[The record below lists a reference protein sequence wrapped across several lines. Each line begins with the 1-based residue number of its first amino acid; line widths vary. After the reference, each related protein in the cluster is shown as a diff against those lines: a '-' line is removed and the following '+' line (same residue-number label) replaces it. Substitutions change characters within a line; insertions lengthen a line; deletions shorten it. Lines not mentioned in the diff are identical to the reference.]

1 MVRPTSRHARSVDP
15 ERLDGTGVA
24 GIGPAANERSGG
36 VPDVDDVD
44 ARRSSDDARLRDSEP
59 RMTRAIVGWSL
70 RFRVLV
76 VGLAAGLMLFGVVQ
90 LPKAPVDVVPD
101 FGPTYVE
108 VQTEALGLSAT
119 EVEQLITVPLE
130 ADLLQGVAFL
140 DSIESESVE
149 GLSSIVMKFEPGT
162 DLFQARQVVAERLT
176 QAHALPNVS
185 KPPLMLQPLAS
196 TSRVQMVSMT
206 SSEVSLIDM
215 SILARWTVRPRLLG
229 VPGVA
234 NVAIWGLRE
243 RQLQVLIDPNQLR
256 DQRVS
261 IQHVLETAGNAM
273 WVSPLTFLDA
283 STPGTGGF
291 IDTPNQRLGV
301 QHVFPIRSAA
311 DLAEVPIA
319 PEDTGGRIVRLGD
332 VSTIVEDHQPLI
344 GDAIVGGAGD
354 GLLLVI
360 EKFPGADTRAVSAGV
375 EKALAALQPG
385 LTGIQ
390 VDANVFRPATYID
403 SAVGN
408 VSLAALAGLLLAV
421 IALMALFRNWRSVL
435 IALLTIPLSLAA
447 AASVLYLLGATITAV
462 TVAGLILAI
471 GLVID
476 EVIVGVDAVARRL
489 RTPHE
494 GDAGRSRVDIVL
506 AATIEG
512 RGSLAFGTLAAVAL
526 VVPLFFATGV
536 AGAFVPGFAGA
547 YLLALGAAIVVAL
560 TVVPALGSLLTEAGG
575 PVAEAPA
582 PVAADG
588 APSPANAGSPSRLA
602 RAYDRAL
609 GQVLAR
615 TRPSVLTGAA
625 VVVGVIAIAGSVAM
639 PAISGSLLPSFRE
652 RQLLITWDAAP
663 GTSRPEMDRVMT
675 RVSEELRAVDGV
687 SNVGAHIGRAIVSDQ
702 VVSVN
707 SGEIWVTIGSAAD
720 YDRTVDAIE
729 TVIAGYPGI
738 DRTLVTYS
746 DQRVAQV
753 LSGSQDDVVVRV
765 YGQDLDELR
774 AKAGEVRDAVA
785 TIGGVSRAVVDEP
798 ALEPSIE
805 IEVKLDKAQGYGI
818 KAGDVRRA
826 AAVLLSG
833 IEVGSIFQDQ
843 KIFSVVVWGKPET
856 RRSLT
861 TIQDLPVQAPGGA
874 FVRLGDVADVR
885 IADSPAVIRREG
897 VFRRVDV
904 AIDVDGRDLAA
915 VTSEIDRRVAG
926 IEFPLEYH
934 AEVRTLA
941 ADRSTDFMALLAV
954 AAGAAIF
961 AFLLL
966 QAAFG
971 RWRLAILLFIALPS
985 VLIGSLIGSLLAGG
999 ASLGTVLGGLGVLAL
1014 AIRQAV
1020 ALFDRSRRLE
1030 NDGEGDFGPALVAQ
1044 AARDRLIPI
1053 VATALATILALAP
1066 AIVIGDVAGLELIRP
1081 MAITVIGGL
1090 VTSTLFVLLI
1100 SPSIYLFA
1108 GPGGLPDPATG
1119 LLDRPAVSVA

>member
-1 MVRPTSRHARSVDP
+1 
-15 ERLDGTGVA
+15 
-24 GIGPAANERSGG
+24 
-36 VPDVDDVD
+36 
-44 ARRSSDDARLRDSEP
+44 
-59 RMTRAIVGWSL
+59 MTRAIVGWSL

-76 VGLAAGLMLFGVVQ
+76 VGLAAGLMVFGALE
-90 LPKAPVDVVPD
+90 LPKVPIGVVPD

-196 TSRVQMVSMT
+196 TNRVLMVSMV
-206 SSEVSLIDM
+206 SADASLIDM

-360 EKFPGADTRAVSAGV
+360 EKFPGADTRTVTAGV
-375 EKALAALQPG
+375 DEALAALQPG
-385 LTGIQ
+385 LGGIQ
-390 VDANVFRPATYID
+390 LDANVFRPATYID

-408 VSLAALAGLLLAV
+408 VALAALAGLLLAMV
-421 IALMALFRNWRSVL
+421 ALMLLFRNWRSVL
-435 IALLTIPLSLAA
+435 IALLTIPLALAA
-447 AASVLYLLGATITAV
+447 AASVLYLLGATISAV
-462 TVAGLILAI
+462 TVAGIVLAI
-471 GLVID
+471 GMVVD
-476 EVIVGVDAVARRL
+476 EVIIGVDAVARRL
-489 RTPHE
+489 RAPLAA
-494 GDAGRSRVDIVL
+494 DAGRPRMDIVL
-506 AATIEG
+506 AATLEG
-512 RGSLAFGTLAAVAL
+512 RGSLLFGSLAGVAL
-526 VVPLFFATGV
+526 IVPLLFATGIG
-536 AGAFVPGFAGA
+536 GAFVPGFAIA
-547 YLLALGAAIVVAL
+547 YLLAIAAATVVAL
-560 TVVPALGSLLTEAGG
+560 MVVPALSSLLSDIG
-575 PVAEAPA
+575 APHA
-582 PVAADG
+582 ASADG
-588 APSPANAGSPSRLA
+588 VIEAVPTAAAMTPAAALIRQGRLVG
-602 RAYDRAL
+602 AYDRM
-609 GQVLAR
+609 LAR
-615 TRPSVLTGAA
+615 ITAAVRPSLLTGAA
-625 VVVGVIAIAGSVAM
+625 VAVGIIAIAGSLAV
-639 PAISGSLLPSFRE
+639 PTISGSLLPTFRE
-652 RQLLITWDAAP
+652 RQLLITWDAVA
-663 GTSRPEMDRVMT
+663 GTSRPEMDRLVT
-675 RVSEELRAVDGV
+675 RASEELRSVGGV
-687 SNVGAHIGRAIVSDQ
+687 SNVGAHVGRAIVSDQ
-702 VVSVN
+702 VVGVN
-707 SGEIWVTIGSAAD
+707 SGEIWVTISPSAD
-720 YDRTVDAIE
+720 YDKTVAALE

-738 DRTLVTYS
+738 DHALMSYS
-746 DQRVAQV
+746 DQRVGQILNA
-753 LSGSQDDVVVRV
+753 SQDDIVVRV
-765 YGQDLDELR
+765 YGQDLDVLR

-785 TIGGVSRAVVDEP
+785 AVGGVSRAMVDEP
-798 ALEPSIE
+798 SLEPTIE
-805 IEVKLDKAQGYGI
+805 IEVKLDRAQAFGI

-843 KIFSVVVWGKPET
+843 KIFSVVVWGRPET

-885 IADSPAVIRREG
+885 IADSPAIIHREG

-904 AIDVDGRDLAA
+904 AVDVQGRDLVA
-915 VTSEIDRRVAG
+915 VTSDIQNRIAG

-941 ADRSTDFMALLAV
+941 ADRQADLMGLLAV
-954 AAGAAIF
+954 AGGAVIF

-971 RWRLAILLFIALPS
+971 RWRLALLLFIALPS
-985 VLIGSLIGSLLAGG
+985 VLIGSLAGSLVAGG
-999 ASLGTVLGGLGVLAL
+999 SSLGTVLGGLGVLGL

-1020 ALFDRSRRLE
+1020 ALFDRCRTLE
-1030 NDGEGDFGPALVAQ
+1030 ASGEPFGPDLVARV
-1044 AARDRLIPI
+1044 ARDRFVPI
-1053 VATALATILALAP
+1053 LSTALATGLALAP
-1066 AIVIGDVAGLELIRP
+1066 AIVLGDLAGLELIRP
-1081 MAITVIGGL
+1081 MAITLIGGL
-1090 VTSTLFVLLI
+1090 ITSTVFVLLI
-1100 SPSIYLFA
+1100 SPSVYLFA

-1119 LLDRPAVSVA
+1119 LLDRPAESAA

>member
-1 MVRPTSRHARSVDP
+1 
-15 ERLDGTGVA
+15 
-24 GIGPAANERSGG
+24 
-36 VPDVDDVD
+36 
-44 ARRSSDDARLRDSEP
+44 
-59 RMTRAIVGWSL
+59 MTRAIVGWSL
-70 RFRVLV
+70 RFRILV
-76 VGLAAGLMLFGVVQ
+76 VGLAAGLIVFGALE
-90 LPKAPVDVVPD
+90 LPKAPIDVVPD

-108 VQTEALGLSAT
+108 VQTEALGLSAS

-149 GLSSIVMKFEPGT
+149 SLSSIVMKFEPGT
-162 DLFQARQVVAERLT
+162 DLFEARQVVAERLT

-196 TSRVQMVSMT
+196 TNRVLMVSMV
-206 SSEVSLIDM
+206 SADSSLIDM

-261 IQHVLETAGNAM
+261 IQHVLETTGNAM

-301 QHVFPIRSAA
+301 QHIFPIRSAA
-311 DLAEVPIA
+311 DLAEVPLA
-319 PEDTGGRIVRLGD
+319 PEDTGGRIIRLGD

-354 GLLLVI
+354 GLLLVV
-360 EKFPGADTRAVSAGV
+360 EKFPGADTRTVTAGV
-375 EKALAALQPG
+375 EAALAALQPG
-385 LTGIQ
+385 LGGIQ
-390 VDANVFRPATYID
+390 LDTNVFRPATYLD

-408 VSLAALAGLLLAV
+408 VSLAALAGLLLAMV
-421 IALMALFRNWRSVL
+421 ALMLLFRNWRSVL
-435 IALLTIPLSLAA
+435 IALVTIPLALAA
-447 AASVLYLLGATITAV
+447 AASVLYLLGATISAV
-462 TVAGLILAI
+462 TVAGIVLAI
-471 GLVID
+471 GIVVD
-476 EVIVGVDAVARRL
+476 EVVTGVDAVMRRL
-489 RTPHE
+489 RAPQPA
-494 GDAGRSRVDIVL
+494 DAERTRAGIIL
-506 AATIEG
+506 AATLEG
-512 RGSLAFGTLAAVAL
+512 RGSLLFGSLTGIAL
-526 VVPLFFATGV
+526 IVPLLFATGI
-536 AGAFVPGFAGA
+536 AGPFVPGFAIA
-547 YLLALGAAIVVAL
+547 YLLAIATATVVAL
-560 TVVPALGSLLTEAGG
+560 LVVPALSSLLS
-575 PVAEAPA
+575 
-582 PVAADG
+582 DIG
-588 APSPANAGSPSRLA
+588 APGDLSGGGANDVVPSTATNSPGRLA
-602 RAYDRAL
+602 GAYDRMY
-609 GQVLAR
+609 AR
-615 TRPSVLTGAA
+615 IRATLRPSMLTGAA
-625 VVVGVIAIAGSVAM
+625 VVVGLVAIAGSVAM
-639 PAISGSLLPSFRE
+639 PAISGSLLPTFRE

-663 GTSRPEMDRVMT
+663 GTSRPEMDRLVT
-675 RVSEELRAVDGV
+675 RASEELRTVAGV
-687 SNVGAHIGRAIVSDQ
+687 SNVGAHVGRAIVSDQ

-707 SGEIWVTIGSAAD
+707 SGEIWVTISPSAD
-720 YDRTVDAIE
+720 YDATVAALE

-738 DRTLVTYS
+738 DHTLLSYS
-746 DQRVAQV
+746 DQRVEQI
-753 LSGSQDDVVVRV
+753 LSSSQDDLVVRV
-765 YGQDLDELR
+765 YGQDLDALR
-774 AKAGEVRDAVA
+774 AKAGEIRDAVA
-785 TIGGVSRAVVDEP
+785 SVGGVGRAIVDEP
-798 ALEPSIE
+798 TLEPTIE
-805 IEVKLDKAQGYGI
+805 IEVKLDQAQAYGI

-861 TIQDLPVQAPGGA
+861 AIQDLPVQAPGGA

-885 IADSPAVIRREG
+885 IADSPAIIRREG

-904 AIDVDGRDLAA
+904 AIDVQGRDLAA
-915 VTSEIDRRVAG
+915 VTTDIQGQLNG

-934 AEVRTLA
+934 AEIRTHA
-941 ADRSTDFMALLAV
+941 ADLQADLMALVAV

-971 RWRLAILLFIALPS
+971 RWRLAMLLFIALPS
-985 VLIGSLIGSLLAGG
+985 VLIGSLAGSAIAGG
-999 ASLGTVLGGLGVLAL
+999 SSLGTVLGGLGVLGL

-1020 ALFDRSRRLE
+1020 ALVDRCRTLE
-1030 NDGEGDFGPALVAQ
+1030 DSGEPFGPELVAQ
-1044 AARDRLIPI
+1044 AARDRFVPI
-1053 VATALATILALAP
+1053 LATTLGTGLALVP
-1066 AIVIGDVAGLELIRP
+1066 AIVLGDVAGLELIRP
-1081 MAITVIGGL
+1081 MAITMIGGL
-1090 VTSTLFVLLI
+1090 ITSTVFVLFI
-1100 SPSIYLFA
+1100 GPSVYLAA

-1119 LLDRPAVSVA
+1119 LLDRPAESVA

>member
-1 MVRPTSRHARSVDP
+1 
-15 ERLDGTGVA
+15 
-24 GIGPAANERSGG
+24 
-36 VPDVDDVD
+36 
-44 ARRSSDDARLRDSEP
+44 
-59 RMTRAIVGWSL
+59 MTRAIVGWSV

-76 VGLAAGLMLFGVVQ
+76 VGLAVGLMAFGTLE
-90 LPKAPVDVVPD
+90 LPKVPIDIVPD

-196 TSRVQMVSMT
+196 TNRVLMVSMV
-206 SSEVSLIDM
+206 SADASLIDM

-360 EKFPGADTRAVSAGV
+360 EKFPGADTRTVTAGV
-375 EKALAALQPG
+375 DEALAALQPG
-385 LTGIQ
+385 LGGIQ
-390 VDANVFRPATYID
+390 LDANVFRPATYID

-408 VSLAALAGLLLAV
+408 VSLAALAGLLLAMV
-421 IALMALFRNWRSVL
+421 ALMLLFRNWRSVL
-435 IALLTIPLSLAA
+435 IALLTIPLALAA
-447 AASVLYLLGATITAV
+447 AASVLYLLGATISAV
-462 TVAGLILAI
+462 TVAGIVLAI
-471 GLVID
+471 GMVVD
-476 EVIVGVDAVARRL
+476 EVIIGVDAVARRL
-489 RTPHE
+489 QAPRAA
-494 GDAGRSRVDIVL
+494 DADRPRIDIVL
-506 AATIEG
+506 AATLEG
-512 RGSLAFGTLAAVAL
+512 RGSLLFGSLAGVAL
-526 VVPLFFATGV
+526 IVPLLFATGI
-536 AGAFVPGFAGA
+536 AGAFVPGFAIA
-547 YLLALGAAIVVAL
+547 YLLAIAAATVAAL
-560 TVVPALGSLLTEAGG
+560 MVVPALSSLLSDIGASHAASIGGLIEA
-575 PVAEAPA
+575 VPA
-582 PVAADG
+582 VAAMTPQG
-588 APSPANAGSPSRLA
+588 RLVG
-602 RAYDRAL
+602 AYDRM
-609 GQVLAR
+609 LAR
-615 TRPSVLTGAA
+615 VTAAVRPSMLTGAA
-625 VVVGVIAIAGSVAM
+625 VAVGIIAIAGSVAV
-639 PAISGSLLPSFRE
+639 PTFSGSLLPTFRE
-652 RQLLITWDAAP
+652 RQMLITWDAVA
-663 GTSRPEMDRVMT
+663 GTSRPEMDRLVT
-675 RVSEELRAVDGV
+675 RASDELRSVGGV
-687 SNVGAHIGRAIVSDQ
+687 SNVGAHVGRAIVSDQ
-702 VVSVN
+702 VVGMN
-707 SGEIWVTIGSAAD
+707 SGEIWVTISPSAD
-720 YDRTVDAIE
+720 YDKTVAALE

-738 DRTLVTYS
+738 DHALTSYS
-746 DQRVAQV
+746 DQRVGQILNA
-753 LSGSQDDVVVRV
+753 SQDDLVVRV
-765 YGQDLDELR
+765 YGQDLDVLR

-785 TIGGVSRAVVDEP
+785 AVGGVSRAMVDEP
-798 ALEPSIE
+798 SLEPTIE
-805 IEVKLDKAQGYGI
+805 IEVKLDRAQAFGI

-843 KIFSVVVWGKPET
+843 KIFSVVVWGRPET

-885 IADSPAVIRREG
+885 IADSPAIIHREG

-904 AIDVDGRDLAA
+904 AVDVQGRDLVA
-915 VTSEIDRRVAG
+915 VTSEIQNRIAG

-941 ADRSTDFMALLAV
+941 ADRQADLMALLAV
-954 AAGAAIF
+954 AFGAVIF

-971 RWRLAILLFIALPS
+971 RWRLALLLFIALPS
-985 VLIGSLIGSLLAGG
+985 VLIGSLAGSLVAGG
-999 ASLGTVLGGLGVLAL
+999 SSLGTVLGGLGVLGL

-1020 ALFDRSRRLE
+1020 ALFDRCRTLE
-1030 NDGEGDFGPALVAQ
+1030 ASGEPFGPDLVAG
-1044 AARDRLIPI
+1044 AARDRFVPI
-1053 VATALATILALAP
+1053 LSTALATGLALAP
-1066 AIVIGDVAGLELIRP
+1066 AIVLGDVAGLELIRP
-1081 MAITVIGGL
+1081 MAITMIGGL
-1090 VTSTLFVLLI
+1090 ITSTVFVLLI
-1100 SPSIYLFA
+1100 SPSVYLFA
-1108 GPGGLPDPATG
+1108 GPGGLPDPATA
-1119 LLDRPAVSVA
+1119 LLDRPAESVA

>member
-1 MVRPTSRHARSVDP
+1 
-15 ERLDGTGVA
+15 
-24 GIGPAANERSGG
+24 
-36 VPDVDDVD
+36 
-44 ARRSSDDARLRDSEP
+44 
-59 RMTRAIVGWSL
+59 MTRTIVGWSL

-76 VGLAAGLMLFGVVQ
+76 VGLAVGLMVFGTLE
-90 LPKAPVDVVPD
+90 LPKVPVDVLPD
-101 FGPTYVE
+101 FGPAYVE

-196 TSRVQMVSMT
+196 TNRVLMVSMV
-206 SSEVSLIDM
+206 SADSSLIDM

-261 IQHVLETAGNAM
+261 IQHVLETTGNAM

-354 GLLLVI
+354 GLLLVV
-360 EKFPGADTRAVSAGV
+360 EKFPGADTRTVTSGV
-375 EKALAALQPG
+375 EAALAALQPG
-385 LTGIQ
+385 LGGIQ
-390 VDANVFRPATYID
+390 LDTNVFRPATYID

-408 VSLAALAGLLLAV
+408 VSLAALAGLLLAMV
-421 IALMALFRNWRSVL
+421 ALMLLFRNWRSVL
-435 IALLTIPLSLAA
+435 LALVTIPLALAA
-447 AASVLYLLGATITAV
+447 AASVLYLLGATISAV
-462 TVAGLILAI
+462 TVAGLVLAI
-471 GLVID
+471 GMVVD
-476 EVIVGVDAVARRL
+476 EVVTGVDAVARRL
-489 RTPHE
+489 RTPLD
-494 GDAGRSRVDIVL
+494 GDADRTRADIIL
-506 AATIEG
+506 AATLEG
-512 RGSLAFGTLAAVAL
+512 RGSLLFGSLAGIAL
-526 VVPLFFATGV
+526 IVPLLFATGI
-536 AGAFVPGFAGA
+536 AGTFVPDFAIA
-547 YLLALGAAIVVAL
+547 YLLAIAASTVVAL
-560 TVVPALGSLLTEAGG
+560 MVVPALSSLLSDIGAYEVASVDG
-575 PVAEAPA
+575 PN
-582 PVAADG
+582 AAVPTAATITPQG
-588 APSPANAGSPSRLA
+588 RLA
-602 RAYDRAL
+602 HGHDRIHTRVMATL
-609 GQVLAR
+609 
-615 TRPSVLTGAA
+615 RPSMLTGAA
-625 VVVGVIAIAGSVAM
+625 VAVGLIAIAGSVAM
-639 PAISGSLLPSFRE
+639 PAISGSLLPTFRE
-652 RQLLITWDAAP
+652 RQLLITWDAAA
-663 GTSRPEMDRVMT
+663 GTSRPEMDRLVT
-675 RVSEELRAVDGV
+675 RASEELRSVAGV
-687 SNVGAHIGRAIVSDQ
+687 SNVGAHVGRAIVSDQ

-707 SGEIWVTIGSAAD
+707 AGEIWVTISPSAD
-720 YDRTVDAIE
+720 YDKTIAALEI
-729 TVIAGYPGI
+729 VIAGYPGI
-738 DRTLVTYS
+738 DHTLLSYS
-746 DQRVAQV
+746 DQRVEQI
-753 LSGSQDDVVVRV
+753 LSASQDDLVVRV
-765 YGQDLDELR
+765 YGQDLDALR
-774 AKAGEVRDAVA
+774 AKAGEIRDAVA
-785 TIGGVSRAVVDEP
+785 TVGGVSRAIVDEP
-798 ALEPSIE
+798 TLEPTIE
-805 IEVKLDKAQGYGI
+805 IEVKLDRAQSYGI

-843 KIFSVVVWGKPET
+843 KIFSVVVWGKPEI

-885 IADSPAVIRREG
+885 IADSPAVIHREG

-904 AIDVDGRDLAA
+904 AIDVQGRDLAA
-915 VTSEIDRRVAG
+915 VTSDIQGRISG

-934 AEVRTLA
+934 AEVRTHA
-941 ADRSTDFMALLAV
+941 ADRQADLMALLAV

-971 RWRLAILLFIALPS
+971 RWRLAMLLFIALPS
-985 VLIGSLIGSLLAGG
+985 VLLGSLAGSLIAGG
-999 ASLGTVLGGLGVLAL
+999 SSLGTVLGGLGVLGL

-1020 ALFDRSRRLE
+1020 ALFDRCRSLE
-1030 NDGEGDFGPALVAQ
+1030 SSGEPFGPDLVAR
-1044 AARDRLIPI
+1044 AARDRFVPI
-1053 VATALATILALAP
+1053 LATTLATGLALVP
-1066 AIVIGDVAGLELIRP
+1066 AIVLGDVSGLELIRP
-1081 MAITVIGGL
+1081 MAITMIGGL
-1090 VTSTLFVLLI
+1090 ITSTLFVLLV
-1100 SPSIYLFA
+1100 SPSVYLFA

-1119 LLDRPAVSVA
+1119 LLDRPAESVA

>member
-1 MVRPTSRHARSVDP
+1 
-15 ERLDGTGVA
+15 
-24 GIGPAANERSGG
+24 
-36 VPDVDDVD
+36 
-44 ARRSSDDARLRDSEP
+44 
-59 RMTRAIVGWSL
+59 MTRTIVGWSL

-76 VGLAAGLMLFGVVQ
+76 AGLAVGLMVFGTLE
-90 LPKAPVDVVPD
+90 LPKVPVDVLPD

-196 TSRVQMVSMT
+196 TNRVLMVSMV
-206 SSEVSLIDM
+206 SADSSLIDM

-261 IQHVLETAGNAM
+261 IQHVLETTGNAM

-354 GLLLVI
+354 GLLLVV
-360 EKFPGADTRAVSAGV
+360 EKFPGADTRTVTAGV
-375 EKALAALQPG
+375 EAALAALQPG
-385 LTGIQ
+385 LGGIQ
-390 VDANVFRPATYID
+390 LDTNVFRPATYID

-408 VSLAALAGLLLAV
+408 VSLAALAGLLLAMV
-421 IALMALFRNWRSVL
+421 ALMLLFRNWRSVL
-435 IALLTIPLSLAA
+435 LALVTIPLALAA
-447 AASVLYLLGATITAV
+447 AASVLYLLGATISAV
-462 TVAGLILAI
+462 TVAGLVLAI
-471 GLVID
+471 GMVVD
-476 EVIVGVDAVARRL
+476 EVVTGVDAVARRL
-489 RTPHE
+489 RTPL
-494 GDAGRSRVDIVL
+494 DADADRTRAGIVL
-506 AATIEG
+506 AATLEG
-512 RGSLAFGTLAAVAL
+512 RGSLFFGTLAGIALIVPLLFATGIAGTFVPDFAIAYLLAIAAATVVAL
-526 VVPLFFATGV
+526 VV
-536 AGAFVPGFAGA
+536 
-547 YLLALGAAIVVAL
+547 
-560 TVVPALGSLLTEAGG
+560 VPALSSLLLDLGASEIASLE
-575 PVAEAPA
+575 VRAEGAPTAAA
-582 PVAADG
+582 PTVAATTLHG
-588 APSPANAGSPSRLA
+588 RLP
-602 RAYDRAL
+602 RAYDRTYSRVMA
-609 GQVLAR
+609 
-615 TRPSVLTGAA
+615 TFRPSILTGAA
-625 VVVGVIAIAGSVAM
+625 VVVGLIAIAGSVAM
-639 PAISGSLLPSFRE
+639 PAMSGSLLPTFRE

-663 GTSRPEMDRVMT
+663 GTSRPEMDRLVT
-675 RVSEELRAVDGV
+675 RASEELRSVGGV
-687 SNVGAHIGRAIVSDQ
+687 SNVGAHVGRAIVSDQ
-702 VVSVN
+702 VVGVN
-707 SGEIWVTIGSAAD
+707 SGEIWVTISPSAD
-720 YDRTVDAIE
+720 YDNTVAALE

-738 DRTLVTYS
+738 DHTLLSYS
-746 DQRVAQV
+746 DQRVEQI
-753 LSGSQDDVVVRV
+753 LSASQDDLVVRV
-765 YGQDLDELR
+765 YGQDLDALR
-774 AKAGEVRDAVA
+774 AKAGEIRDAVA
-785 TIGGVSRAVVDEP
+785 TVGGVSRAIVDEP
-798 ALEPSIE
+798 TLEPTIE
-805 IEVKLDKAQGYGI
+805 IEVKLDQAQAYGI

-833 IEVGSIFQDQ
+833 IEVGSVFQDQ
-843 KIFSVVVWGKPET
+843 KIFSVVVWGKPEI

-861 TIQDLPVQAPGGA
+861 SIQDLPVQAPGGA

-885 IADSPAVIRREG
+885 IADSPAIIHREG

-904 AIDVDGRDLAA
+904 AVEVQGRDLAA
-915 VTSEIDRRVAG
+915 VTSDVGQRLDG

-941 ADRSTDFMALLAV
+941 ADRQTDLTGLLAV
-954 AAGAAIF
+954 IVGAAIF

-971 RWRLAILLFIALPS
+971 RWRLAMLLFIALPS
-985 VLIGSLIGSLLAGG
+985 VLIGSLAGSLIAGG
-999 ASLGTVLGGLGVLAL
+999 SSLGTVLGGLGVVGL

-1020 ALFDRSRRLE
+1020 GLFDRCRTLE
-1030 NDGEGDFGPALVAQ
+1030 ASGERFGPDLVAR
-1044 AARDRLIPI
+1044 AARDRFVPI
-1053 VATALATILALAP
+1053 MATTLATGLALVP
-1066 AIVIGDVAGLELIRP
+1066 AIILGDVAGLELIRP
-1081 MAITVIGGL
+1081 MAITMIGGL
-1090 VTSTLFVLLI
+1090 ITSTLFVLLI
-1100 SPSIYLFA
+1100 SPSVYLFA
-1108 GPGGLPDPATG
+1108 GPGGLPDPASG
-1119 LLDRPAVSVA
+1119 LLDRPAESVA

>member
-1 MVRPTSRHARSVDP
+1 
-15 ERLDGTGVA
+15 
-24 GIGPAANERSGG
+24 
-36 VPDVDDVD
+36 
-44 ARRSSDDARLRDSEP
+44 
-59 RMTRAIVGWSL
+59 MTRALVGWSL

-76 VGLAAGLMLFGVVQ
+76 VGLAAGLLVFGAVQ
-90 LPKAPVDVVPD
+90 LPKAPLDVVPD

-149 GLSSIVMKFEPGT
+149 GLSSIVMTFEPGT

-196 TSRVQMVSMT
+196 ANRVLMVSMT
-206 SSEVSLIDM
+206 SAETSLIDM

-261 IQHVLETAGNAM
+261 IQHVLETTGNAM

-344 GDAIVGGAGD
+344 GDAIVGAAGD

-360 EKFPGADTRAVSAGV
+360 ERFPGADTRAVTAGV
-375 EKALAALQPG
+375 EDALAALQPG

-390 VDANVFRPATYID
+390 LDSNVFRPATYID
-403 SAVGN
+403 SAVGS
-408 VSLAALAGLLLAV
+408 VSLAALVGLLLAMV
-421 IALMALFRNWRSVL
+421 ALMLLFRNWRSVL
-435 IALLTIPLSLAA
+435 IALLTIPLALAA
-447 AASVLYLLGATITAV
+447 AASVLFLLGASISAV
-462 TVAGLILAI
+462 TVAGLVLAVGMI
-471 GLVID
+471 VD
-476 EVIVGVDAVARRL
+476 EVVVGVDAVARRL
-489 RTPHE
+489 RTPVAA
-494 GDAGRSRVDIVL
+494 DADRTRAGIVL
-506 AATIEG
+506 AATLEG
-512 RGSLAFGTLAAVAL
+512 RGSLLFGSLAGVAL
-526 VVPLFFATGV
+526 IVPLFFATGI
-536 AGAFVPGFAGA
+536 AGAFVPAFAIA
-547 YLLALGAAIVVAL
+547 YLLGIAAAVVVAL
-560 TVVPALGSLLTEAGG
+560 LVVPALSSLLSDVGTGAPVPTEGSVEA
-575 PVAEAPA
+575 APA
-582 PVAADG
+582 ASSTTGPR
-588 APSPANAGSPSRLA
+588 RLA
-602 RAYDRAL
+602 GAYDR
-609 GQVLAR
+609 VLARMMAR
-615 TRPSVLTGAA
+615 TRPSVVMGAA
-625 VVVGVIAIAGSVAM
+625 VVVGVIAIAGSLAM
-639 PAISGSLLPSFRE
+639 PAMSGSLLPTFRE

-663 GTSRPEMDRVMT
+663 GTSRPEMDRLVT
-675 RVSEELRAVDGV
+675 RASEELRSVGGV
-687 SNVGAHIGRAIVSDQ
+687 SNVGAHVGRAIVSDQ
-702 VVSVN
+702 VVSIN
-707 SGEIWVTIGSAAD
+707 SGEIWVTISPSAD
-720 YDRTVDAIE
+720 YDTTVDAVEAI
-729 TVIAGYPGI
+729 IAGYPGI
-738 DRTLVTYS
+738 DHTLLSYS
-746 DQRVAQV
+746 DQRVSQI

-765 YGQDLDELR
+765 YGQDLDVLR
-774 AKAGEVRDAVA
+774 AKAGEIRDAVA
-785 TIGGVSRAVVDEP
+785 SVGGVGRAMVDEP
-798 ALEPSIE
+798 ALEPGIE
-805 IEVKLDKAQGYGI
+805 IEVNLDRAQAYGI

-843 KIFSVVVWGKPET
+843 KIFSVVVWGKPDT

-885 IADSPAVIRREG
+885 IADSPAVIHREG

-904 AIDVDGRDLAA
+904 AVDVQGRDLAA
-915 VTSEIDRRVAG
+915 VTADIQQEITG

-941 ADRSTDFMALLAV
+941 ANRQADLVGLLAV
-954 AAGAAIF
+954 AVGAAIF

-971 RWRLAILLFIALPS
+971 RWRLAIFLFVALPS
-985 VLIGSLIGSLLAGG
+985 VLIGSVAGSLIAGG
-999 ASLGTVLGGLGVLAL
+999 PSLGTVLGGLGVLAL

-1020 ALFDRSRRLE
+1020 ALFDRCRALE
-1030 NDGEGDFGPALVAQ
+1030 ASGVVFGPDLVAR
-1044 AARDRLIPI
+1044 AAQDRFVPI
-1053 VATALATILALAP
+1053 VSTALATALAMAP
-1066 AIVIGDVAGLELIRP
+1066 AVVLGDVAGLELIRP
-1081 MAITVIGGL
+1081 MAITMIGGL
-1090 VTSTLFVLLI
+1090 VTSTVFVLLI
-1100 SPSIYLFA
+1100 SPSVYLQA
-1108 GPGGLPDPATG
+1108 GPDGLPDPATG

>member
-1 MVRPTSRHARSVDP
+1 
-15 ERLDGTGVA
+15 
-24 GIGPAANERSGG
+24 
-36 VPDVDDVD
+36 
-44 ARRSSDDARLRDSEP
+44 
-59 RMTRAIVGWSL
+59 MTRTIVGWSL
-70 RFRVLV
+70 RFRILV
-76 VGLAAGLMLFGVVQ
+76 VGLAVGLMVFGTLE
-90 LPKAPVDVVPD
+90 LPKVPVDVLPD

-149 GLSSIVMKFEPGT
+149 GLSSIVMQFEPGT

-196 TSRVQMVSMT
+196 TNRVLMVSMV
-206 SSEVSLIDM
+206 SADSSLIDM

-261 IQHVLETAGNAM
+261 IQHVLETTGNAM

-301 QHVFPIRSAA
+301 QHVLPIRSAA

-344 GDAIVGGAGD
+344 GDAIVGGTGD
-354 GLLLVI
+354 GLLLVV
-360 EKFPGADTRAVSAGV
+360 EKFPGADTRTVTAGV
-375 EKALAALQPG
+375 EEALAALQPG

-390 VDANVFRPATYID
+390 LDTNVFRPATYID
-403 SAVGN
+403 SAMGN
-408 VSLAALAGLLLAV
+408 VSLAALAGLLLAMV
-421 IALMALFRNWRSVL
+421 ALMLLFRNWRSVL
-435 IALLTIPLSLAA
+435 VALVTIPLALAA
-447 AASVLYLLGATITAV
+447 AASVLYLLGATISAV
-462 TVAGLILAI
+462 TVAGIVLAI
-471 GLVID
+471 GVVVD
-476 EVIVGVDAVARRL
+476 EVVMGVDAVARRL
-489 RTPHE
+489 RTPLD
-494 GDAGRSRVDIVL
+494 GDADRTRAGIVL
-506 AATIEG
+506 AATLEG
-512 RGSLAFGTLAAVAL
+512 RGSLLFGSLAGVAL
-526 VVPLFFATGV
+526 IVPLLFASGV
-536 AGAFVPGFAGA
+536 AGAFVPGLAVA
-547 YLLALGAAIVVAL
+547 YLLAIAAATVVAL
-560 TVVPALGSLLTEAGG
+560 VVVPALTSLVADIEATGSEAVEGGTEG
-575 PVAEAPA
+575 VATTA
-582 PVAADG
+582 PVAAQG
-588 APSPANAGSPSRLA
+588 RLVG
-602 RAYDRAL
+602 AYDRMHAR
-609 GQVLAR
+609 VLA
-615 TRPSVLTGAA
+615 TLRPSMLMGAA
-625 VVVGVIAIAGSVAM
+625 VVVGLVAIAGSVAM
-639 PAISGSLLPSFRE
+639 PTIAGSLLPTFRE

-663 GTSRPEMDRVMT
+663 GTSRPEMDRVVT
-675 RVSEELRAVDGV
+675 RATEELRSVGGV
-687 SNVGAHIGRAIVSDQ
+687 SNVGAHVGRAIVSDQ
-702 VVSVN
+702 VVGVN
-707 SGEIWVTIGSAAD
+707 SGEIWVTISPTAD
-720 YDRTVDAIE
+720 YDQTVAALE

-738 DRTLVTYS
+738 DRALLTYS
-746 DQRVAQV
+746 DHRVGQV
-753 LSGSQDDVVVRV
+753 LNASQDDLVVRV
-765 YGQDLDELR
+765 YGQDLDVLR
-774 AKAGEVRDAVA
+774 AKAGEIRDAVA
-785 TIGGVSRAVVDEP
+785 TVGGVSRAMVDEP
-798 ALEPSIE
+798 SLEPTIE
-805 IEVKLDKAQGYGI
+805 IEVKLDLAQAYGI

-843 KIFSVVVWGKPET
+843 KIFSVVVWGKPDT

-885 IADSPAVIRREG
+885 IADSPAIIHREG

-904 AIDVDGRDLAA
+904 AVAVQGRDMAS
-915 VTSEIDRRVAG
+915 VTSDIRQQIAG

-941 ADRSTDFMALLAV
+941 ADRQTDLVGLLAV
-954 AAGAAIF
+954 ALGAIIF

-971 RWRLAILLFIALPS
+971 RWRLAMLLFIALPS
-985 VLIGSLIGSLLAGG
+985 VLIGTLAGSLLVGSS
-999 ASLGTVLGGLGVLAL
+999 SLGTVLGGLGVLAV

-1020 ALFDRSRRLE
+1020 ALFDRCRTLE
-1030 NDGEGDFGPALVAQ
+1030 ASGEPFGPELVAQ
-1044 AARDRLIPI
+1044 AARDRFVPI
-1053 VATALATILALAP
+1053 LATTLATGLALVP
-1066 AIVIGDVAGLELIRP
+1066 VLVLGDVPGLELIRP
-1081 MAITVIGGL
+1081 MAMTMIGGL
-1090 VTSTLFVLLI
+1090 VTSTVFVLLI
-1100 SPSIYLFA
+1100 GPSLYLAA
-1108 GPGGLPDPATG
+1108 GPGGLPDPATQ